1 MAIDLPLASMS
12 TAEKLAAMEAIWADL
27 SQHPDEL
34 ESPQWHGD
42 VLAARA
48 KRLAEGKTGFT
59 DWEAAKEEIRK
70 QAHEG

>member
-1 MAIDLPLASMS
+1 MPIELPLASMS
-12 TAEKLAAMEAIWADL
+12 TAEKLAAMDAIWADL
-27 SQHPDEL
+27 SQQPGEFK
-34 ESPQWHGD
+34 SPQWHGD

-59 DWEAAKEEIRK
+59 DWETAKKEIRK